1 MCGSFIIS
9 KVGSTIVGI
18 NNHDGTYTVTTK
30 GKLPKDTSTETLNI
44 DDIKS
49 RCSEYL
55 SLDSDTFE
63 KKKPH
68 TIYQIQVMMYLL
80 KEKPKLL
87 LKII

>member
-49 RCSEYL
+49 RYSEYL

-63 KKKPH
+63 KKETTHNISNTSDDVFIKRKAEA
-68 TIYQIQVMMYLL
+68 IA
-80 KEKPKLL
+80 
-87 LKII
+87 